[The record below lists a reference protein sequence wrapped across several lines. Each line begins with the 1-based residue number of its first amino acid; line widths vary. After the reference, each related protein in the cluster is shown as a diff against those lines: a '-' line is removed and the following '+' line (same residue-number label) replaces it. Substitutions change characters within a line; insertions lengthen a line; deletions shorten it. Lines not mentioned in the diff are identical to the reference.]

1 MIVKALGGNQYE
13 VTIPKEDEKFQY
25 VESKYIDEMGEYA
38 TKVVDL
44 DGCTCISDED
54 EERLHSLGLYDETM
68 FSPKDWS
75 IDNDPFFFFAVSYV
89 VRQSAF
95 DMEQYIINH
104 L

>member
-54 EERLHSLGLYDETM
+54 SERLQGLDLYDETM
-68 FSPKDWS
+68 LSPEDWG
-75 IDNDPFFFFAVSYV
+75 IDNDPFFYYGCRYV
-89 VRQSAF
+89 VEQGNF
-95 DMEQYIINH
+95 DIKDYI
-104 L
+104 